1 VLGGHR
7 SRTRTLAACLVV
19 AVVAASFPAML
30 ALAHEAATVSVKRLE
45 KEGDEIIVEESSES
59 EEEDEEEAEE
69 EGNAEPSFSGGI
81 VWTLETGA
89 VAGSGDVAD
98 DPAIWVNRQDP
109 SQSLVI
115 GTDKDS
121 SSGGVYVYGLD
132 GTERQRLATGETN
145 NADVRYDFK
154 LGATTTDIVASTNRT
169 TDSIDFFRVDAA
181 RGRLEPVGSVS
192 TGVTVY
198 GVCLYRSAQS
208 GKLYAFATDRRS
220 GVEQYEITGA
230 ADAISGKLVRTLDT
244 QSTTEGCVAD
254 DELGHLYIGE
264 ERRGVWKYGAEPD
277 AGQAHTAMDSVGSGR
292 LEADVE
298 GIAIYDAGRGGGYV
312 LVSSQGSSSFAV
324 YERGGDNAYVG
335 SFEIAGPDG
344 DDVTDTDGIDVTSAA
359 LGSGFSSGLLVV
371 HDASNDAAT
380 SNFKF
385 VSWDLVAQELGA
397 QERTLVPGPG
407 PSEPQPEPSAPPQP
421 APDEPPTGPAQPPTD
436 QGPCRGTQVSPSE
449 DLPALVNGTSGETFC
464 LAPGTYD
471 IGSESIEPGSGTE
484 IIGAPVGI
492 TDPGAVNAPTKIVG
506 SSPDGV
512 FFFSRP
518 ATGVVIAN
526 LDICCSPGS
535 DRKQGRGINGNSG
548 RAVGLVV
555 RDSRIHGNAM
565 SGIGGIGDDALIERV
580 ELDNNG
586 SEAFI
591 GCCSA
596 GIKSAD
602 FYTIRNSYVHD
613 NTGNGIWVDSGG
625 SFVVTDNVVTD
636 NTRNGIRYENSTG
649 FATILRNVVQRN
661 STSQQRPGGG
671 IEINSADDAEIAD
684 NVLGDNFNAGIIFR
698 GSRSP
703 VGGAVRGNVLNGDVI
718 KGCDGPSGTCS
729 G

>member
-1 VLGGHR
+1 
-7 SRTRTLAACLVV
+7 
-19 AVVAASFPAML
+19 ML
-30 ALAHEAATVSVKRLE
+30 ALAQEAATVSVKRLE
-45 KEGDEIIVEESSES
+45 KQGDDIIVEDPEESEQDDEEDDAVEAG
-59 EEEDEEEAEE
+59 EEEDAQP
-69 EGNAEPSFSGGI
+69 PSSGGI
-81 VWTLETGA
+81 VWSLETGA

-98 DPAIWVNRQDP
+98 DPAIWVNRGDP
-109 SQSLVI
+109 SQSLVV
-115 GTDKDS
+115 GTDKDG

-132 GTERQRLATGETN
+132 GTERQRLAPGETN

-154 LGATTTDIVASTNRT
+154 LGATTTDVVASTNRT

-181 RGRLEPVGSVS
+181 RGRLEPVGSVE

-198 GVCLYRSAQS
+198 GVCLYRSAES

-220 GVEQYEITGA
+220 GVEQYEITGS
-230 ADAISGKLVRTLDT
+230 ADSISGKLVRTLDT

-254 DELGHLYIGE
+254 DELGHLYLGE
-264 ERRGVWKYGAEPD
+264 ERRGVWKYGAEPHD
-277 AGQAHTAMDSVGSGR
+277 GQAHTAMDSVGSGR

-298 GIAIYDAGRGGGYV
+298 GIAIYATGRGGGYV
-312 LVSSQGSSSFAV
+312 VVSSQGSSSFAV

-335 SFEIAGPDG
+335 SFEVAGPDG
-344 DDVTDTDGIDVTSAA
+344 DDVTETDGIDVTSAA
-359 LGSGFSSGLLVV
+359 LGPEFSSGLLVV

-385 VSWDLVAQELGA
+385 VSWDLVAQGLGS

-407 PSEPQPEPSAPPQP
+407 PSEPELQPQPDPQPEPQP
-421 APDEPPTGPAQPPTD
+421 APEPPPAGPEQPPAD
-436 QGPCRGTQVSPSE
+436 QGPCRGTPVSPAD
-449 DLPALVNGTSGETFC
+449 DLPALVNGTSGKTFC
-464 LAPGTYD
+464 LAAGTYT
-471 IGSESIEPGSGTE
+471 IGSASLEPGSGTE
-484 IIGAPVGI
+484 IIGAPVSI
-492 TDPGAVNAPTKIVG
+492 TGPGAVNAPTKIVG

-602 FYTIRNSYVHD
+602 FYTIRNSYVHH

-636 NTRNGIRYENSTG
+636 NTRNGIRYENSSG
-649 FATILRNVVQRN
+649 FGTILRNVVQRN

-671 IEINSADDAEIAD
+671 IEINSADDAEVAD

-698 GSRSP
+698 GSRNP
-703 VGGAVRGNVLNGDVI
+703 VGGTVRGNVLNGDSI
-718 KGCDGPSGTCS
+718 QGCS
-729 G
+729 GASGSCAG